1 MNVINADMR
10 KHRKY
15 FSSEIPYSQTKNIHM
30 KSLFLSLLLS
40 FICFLPIQ
48 ETIAQN
54 KNPEDNAGFWQ
65 SPDEDILKILYA
77 PPLPRTSISPART
90 HMLLTDPV
98 IYPALSELA
107 GPMLKLAGMRVN
119 PKNNYYHGSHGGT
132 SPRILTIKD
141 GKTVPL
147 IIPKEAEILSTDWT
161 VDGQRFA
168 LSVGF
173 EDRIELW
180 MGDISGNVEKV
191 PNIILNPLLD
201 QAVKWF
207 PDQEKMLVRRINA
220 RGAAPQNPSIPN
232 GPKIMEDA
240 GAKARS
246 TYESRNLLETDY
258 DVELFS
264 YYSQCELVIYDTKTK
279 KIQLVGPADTYRNA
293 DVSPD
298 GNYLLIERLKKPW
311 SLEVAWGRFAHDIEV
326 WNLQGNLVKTI
337 ANQPLAN
344 EVPIHGEITGPR
356 NVSWQ
361 PTAPHTLFW
370 IEALDGGN
378 PVAKADFRDKLMK
391 WEAPFSAQP
400 EEVFKA
406 EHRIQAAIW
415 GQSEGMVMVYQRE
428 RMKRWRYIWLL
439 DVNKGTS
446 RLWFDLNEDDRYNDP
461 GNPLFTQLA
470 NGNYVF
476 KVEDGYIYFRGEGGT
491 KTGDRP
497 FVDRRNIETGKS
509 ERIFRCAADKY
520 EYFVDFANEP
530 GSFIMSSE
538 SPVDVPN
545 FYLAKFGKTIKADA
559 GESTKEIS
567 KRPITKF
574 EDPSP
579 ELRQI
584 ENKLVRYQR
593 KDSVELSF
601 QLLLPPGYK
610 EGTKVPTVV
619 YAYPLEYSG
628 ANVAGQVRGSSNRF
642 LRIYGPSH
650 LYFLMRGYAVLDNTS
665 MPMVGDPETVYDS
678 FIPQLVA
685 DAEAAVTKA
694 IDMGIAD
701 PDKIGIIGHS
711 HGALMVANLL
721 AHTDLFCA
729 GIARSGSYNK
739 TNQPYGFQGERR
751 SLFEATK
758 SYIDCSP
765 TFFADK
771 VNEPILIIHGD
782 DDSNPGT
789 LTFQSEVFYEAVRGS
804 GGTARLVLL
813 PFEDHGYRAKESI
826 EHVLWEQINWFD
838 KHVKNR
844 KITEENNK

>member
-1 MNVINADMR
+1 
-10 KHRKY
+10 
-15 FSSEIPYSQTKNIHM
+15 M
-30 KSLFLSLLLS
+30 KKIFFTFLSLI
-40 FICFLPIQ
+40 FTCFLYNHK
-48 ETIAQN
+48 TFAQD
-54 KNPEDNAGFWQ
+54 KNSEGKVNNWLSPE
-65 SPDEDILKILYA
+65 EDILKILHA
-77 PPLPRTSISPART
+77 PQLPRTSISPTRT
-90 HMLLTDPV
+90 HMLLTDP
-98 IYPALSELA
+98 ITYPTLSELA

-132 SPRILTIKD
+132 SPRVLAIKD

-147 IIPKEAEILSTDWT
+147 NIPKDSEVLSTDWS

-173 EDRIELW
+173 ENRIELW
-180 MGDISGNVEKV
+180 MGDINGNVEKV
-191 PNIILNPLLD
+191 QDIILNPLLD
-201 QAVKWF
+201 QAVEWF
-207 PDQEKMLVRRINA
+207 PDQEKLLVRRISD
-220 RGAAPQNPSIPN
+220 RGATPQKPSIPI
-232 GPKIMEDA
+232 GPKIIEDA

-246 TYESRNLLETDY
+246 TYESRNLLETAY
-258 DVELFS
+258 DAELFS
-264 YYSQCELVIYDTKTK
+264 YYSQCELVIYNTKTK
-279 KIQLVGPADTYRNA
+279 QIQVLGPVAVYSNV

-311 SLEVAWGRFAHDIEV
+311 SFEVAWWRFAHDIEV
-326 WNLQGNLVKTI
+326 WNLQGNVVKTI

-344 EVPIHGEITGPR
+344 NVPVHGEITGPR

-361 PTAPHTLFW
+361 PTSPHTLYW

-378 PVAKADFRDKLMK
+378 PITKVDFRDKLMR
-391 WEAPFSAQP
+391 WEAPFNNQP

-406 EHRIQAAIW
+406 EHRIQATMW
-415 GQSEGMVMVYQRE
+415 GQTEGMLMVYQRE

-439 DVNKGTS
+439 DVNKKTS
-446 RLWFDLNEDDRYNDP
+446 KPWFDLNEDDQYNDP
-461 GNPLFTQLA
+461 GNPLFTQLK

-476 KVEDGYIYFRGEGGT
+476 KVEDGYIYFRGQGGT

-530 GSFIMSSE
+530 NSFIMSSE
-538 SPVDVPN
+538 SPTIVPN
-545 FYLAKFGKTIKADA
+545 FYLAKFDKTIKANA
-559 GESTKEIS
+559 GESTRTIT

-574 EDPSP
+574 EDPCP
-579 ELRQI
+579 ELRKI
-584 ENKLVRYQR
+584 ESKIVRYQR

-601 QLLLPPGYK
+601 QLMLPPGYK

-628 ANVAGQVRGSSNRF
+628 ANTAGQVRGSSNRF
-642 LRIYGPSH
+642 LRVYGPSH

-685 DAEAAVTKA
+685 DAEAAVKKI

-701 PDKIGIIGHS
+701 PNKIGIIGHS

-739 TNQPYGFQGERR
+739 SNQPYGFQGERR

-765 TFFADK
+765 TFFANK

-782 DDSNPGT
+782 DDANPGT
-789 LTFQSEVFYEAVRGS
+789 PTFQSKVFYEAVRGS

-813 PFEDHGYRAKESI
+813 PFEDHSYRAKESV
-826 EHVLWEQINWFD
+826 EHVLWEQLNWFD
-838 KHVKNR
+838 KYVKNH
-844 KITEENNK
+844 KTTDN